1 MAEGPQA
8 LKKDPPFGVAAP
20 EGGSFLLVRTMNI
33 LLSLHFYYTLSRL
46 KVKQGAESLQ
56 RSPGCGSQRLIR
68 CRSHPAGRGPSFAS
82 LFPPL
87 AAVGS
92 AP

>member
-56 RSPGCGSQRLIR
+56 TQSRSALPLGELARERLRGQGQHDRAAAQR
-68 CRSHPAGRGPSFAS
+68 
-82 LFPPL
+82 
-87 AAVGS
+87 
-92 AP
+92 